1 MKLLTH
7 NMLACHVRSH
17 KHEEA
22 QPFLIEVTEQGE
34 ADADFDPAFLERMFD
49 RIVWK
54 TLYDGALAMGIKDLP
69 ESPTKALLDDEVFL
83 RAFHHALLEVSL
95 EEGFLICPF
104 ADPSKPNEKRKFA
117 VTKGVPNLLL
127 DEHEC

>member
-54 TLYDGALAMGIKDLP
+54 TLYDGALAMGEASRRQLWACLLP
-69 ESPTKALLDDEVFL
+69 GSRCAWLNVRRTRRSA
-83 RAFHHALLEVSL
+83 
-95 EEGFLICPF
+95 G
-104 ADPSKPNEKRKFA
+104 
-117 VTKGVPNLLL
+117 NLLCSSGTL
-127 DEHEC
+127 INTTCIEL

>member
-1 MKLLTH
+1 MHIALKLRLALCNGPGKYYAEPLHPETAAQTH
-7 NMLACHVRSH
+7 VAGWV
-17 KHEEA
+17 
-22 QPFLIEVTEQGE
+22 Q
-34 ADADFDPAFLERMFD
+34 
-49 RIVWK
+49 
-54 TLYDGALAMGIKDLP
+54 
-69 ESPTKALLDDEVFL
+69 
-83 RAFHHALLEVSL
+83 VSL